1 MQTVTLAQST
11 AGGTDLTPGNA
22 SITWKPQEYMDHWI
36 SWSNLGSAVA
46 TIRIFSLAGAAESE
60 FQIHDVTYTL
70 DNKGVFFPY
79 ETYGPIYGFA
89 IVYTVAT
96 FTGNVFFASARPST
110 GIV

>member
-1 MQTVTLAQST
+1 MQNVTLAQSSAT
-11 AGGTDLTPGNA
+11 STVLTPSNA

-36 SWSNLGSAVA
+36 SWSDLGSSVA
-46 TIRIFSLAGAAESE
+46 TIRIYSLAGAAASE

-79 ETYGPIYGFA
+79 ETYGMIYGFVV
-89 IVYTVAT
+89 IYAT
-96 FTGNVFFASARPST
+96 ANFTGNVFFASARPAT